1 MKITEKATYA
11 AVVAGTAASAGESMA
26 IEEQNTES
34 HTSELVRSPASSSA
48 SRHKVHAENRRKHQL
63 QKERRKQYNKKKAYF
78 IGRRRRGRNAIANPD
93 SHTVQAIHDDDTHV
107 DDTHADD
114 THADDTHADDTHAD
128 DTHADDTVHNDPHS
142 PLLDSTATSSEF
154 PSPETFEIQS
164 QDRPP
169 SPSPKSSSPFV
180 MSTNNAAKDK
190 PPEVA
195 RGSMMGASLAL
206 SDGEVD
212 TQRKVDTRLFDRPEV
227 DDDRESDSESSSSA
241 LSSPTALTPVGEG
254 PICRDLRK
262 KNKYRSRGIGHGLR
276 PSEKNK
282 ASKVGETSRVD
293 PHSNEDAP
301 QEVAISNV
309 DLPSRDAQTRTQA
322 KKPDLKIT
330 VPAART
336 SESDSSSMA
345 GLSKVLS
352 SNITAV
358 QAEGQH
364 DVNASSASSAKSAPP
379 VIVVSKP
386 EGHTRYGSGETP
398 NPSSS
403 GYSMTSIQPES
414 PYSITPTASPS
425 GYSMKS
431 LPPESPYSSVLVPS
445 ATETYTSI
453 PKGAFFWDL
462 TTEGF
467 PCAKAGCQKICA
479 QWDGQS
485 CICPACGPL
494 SKIRYCKKEHL
505 REAVREHWPVCGYF
519 SFQQYVKTSS
529 IQDEVMAGPPMIPSI
544 YNSPSLERHRQALW
558 FSTAQSEGDYFIF
571 SDRAEQI
578 TKNLPAGHEDV
589 RCTGKL
595 LVATRWSSS
604 AEKDKFRRCLAVCL
618 LASVH
623 VDDLV
628 DYVYRMI
635 RDNLRSQFE
644 WTHELGEILRE
655 QLWLETEVE
664 VEKHY
669 RHACLNEWTGFPPRH
684 CQDPTCVAERKNL
697 LGELGVISGLEHM
710 CQFMEAQHWLLRANR
725 TTHPTC
731 KSIEGRILGEGYGEW
746 VPVQD
751 RTLYRRGEGWDGVG
765 TGPME
770 YEGPH
775 WR

>member
-1 MKITEKATYA
+1 MRCIIYNSL
-11 AVVAGTAASAGESMA
+11 TA
-26 IEEQNTES
+26 
-34 HTSELVRSPASSSA
+34 
-48 SRHKVHAENRRKHQL
+48 
-63 QKERRKQYNKKKAYF
+63 
-78 IGRRRRGRNAIANPD
+78 
-93 SHTVQAIHDDDTHV
+93 
-107 DDTHADD
+107 
-114 THADDTHADDTHAD
+114 
-128 DTHADDTVHNDPHS
+128 
-142 PLLDSTATSSEF
+142 
-154 PSPETFEIQS
+154 
-164 QDRPP
+164 
-169 SPSPKSSSPFV
+169 
-180 MSTNNAAKDK
+180 
-190 PPEVA
+190 
-195 RGSMMGASLAL
+195 
-206 SDGEVD
+206 
-212 TQRKVDTRLFDRPEV
+212 DTRLFDRPEV
-227 DDDRESDSESSSSA
+227 EDDRVSDSESSSSA
-241 LSSPTALTPVGEG
+241 LSSPTALTSGIEG
-254 PICRDLRK
+254 PTCRDLRK

-282 ASKVGETSRVD
+282 ASKVEETSRSG
-293 PHSNEDAP
+293 PHSDADGP
-301 QEVAISNV
+301 QEMAIPNV
-309 DLPSRDAQTRTQA
+309 DLPSRDTQTRIQA
-322 KKPDLKIT
+322 KRPDLKVT

-358 QAEGQH
+358 QAGGRQ
-364 DVNASSASSAKSAPP
+364 DLSFPSASSAKSVPP

-386 EGHTRYGSGETP
+386 EGHTRYGLGENP
-398 NPSSS
+398 NPSST

-414 PYSITPTASPS
+414 PYSVTPTASPS
-425 GYSMKS
+425 GYSMTS
-431 LPPESPYSSVLVPS
+431 LPPELPYSSGLIPP
-445 ATETYTSI
+445 ATEKYTSV
-453 PKGAFFWDL
+453 PKGTFFWDL

-519 SFQQYVKTSS
+519 PFQQHVKTSS

-571 SDRAEQI
+571 SDRAERI
-578 TKNLPAGHEDV
+578 KKNLPAGHEDV

-595 LVATRWSSS
+595 LVTICWSSPV
-604 AEKDKFRRCLAVCL
+604 EKDKFRRCLAVCL

-635 RDNLRSQFE
+635 RDNLRSQFK
-644 WTHELGEILRE
+644 WTHELGETLRE

-684 CQDPTCVAERKNL
+684 CQDPTCVTERKNL

-731 KSIEGRILGEGYGEW
+731 KSIEGRILGEGYGDW

>member
-11 AVVAGTAASAGESMA
+11 AVVAGTAASAGESVT
-26 IEEQNTES
+26 IEE
-34 HTSELVRSPASSSA
+34 LIRSPAGSSA

-63 QKERRKQYNKKKAYF
+63 QKERRKQYKKKKAYS
-78 IGRRRRGRNAIANPD
+78 IGRRHRGGSGHANND
-93 SHTVQAIHDDDTHV
+93 SHTVQANYDHDTI
-107 DDTHADD
+107 
-114 THADDTHADDTHAD
+114 
-128 DTHADDTVHNDPHS
+128 HNDPRS
-142 PLLDSTATSSEF
+142 PGLLESTATTSDS
-154 PSPETFEIQS
+154 PSPEPFHVHS
-164 QDRPP
+164 HNKPP
-169 SPSPKSSSPFV
+169 VPPPKFSSPFV
-180 MSTNNAAKDK
+180 VHLSTNSAAKDK
-190 PPEVA
+190 LPEVA
-195 RGSMMGASLAL
+195 RGPMMGVSLAL
-206 SDGEVD
+206 SDDEVD
-212 TQRKVDTRLFDRPEV
+212 TQKMVDTRRSDRLEV
-227 DDDRESDSESSSSA
+227 ECDRVSDSESCSSA
-241 LSSPTALTPVGEG
+241 LSSPIALTLGTEG

-262 KNKYRSRGIGHGLR
+262 KNRYRSRGIGHGIR

-282 ASKVGETSRVD
+282 ASRLAETSRD
-293 PHSNEDAP
+293 SFHSNEDAL
-301 QEVAISNV
+301 QEVALSNV
-309 DLPSRDAQTRTQA
+309 DLPSQGVQTRA
-322 KKPDLKIT
+322 KARKPDLKVT
-330 VPAART
+330 VPAAVILQIN
-336 SESDSSSMA
+336 SSSMA

-358 QAEGQH
+358 QAGGQQN
-364 DVNASSASSAKSAPP
+364 VNAPCASSAKSVPP

-386 EGHTRYGSGETP
+386 EGHTRYGCLE
-398 NPSSS
+398 NHNQSSS
-403 GYSMTSIQPES
+403 RYSMTSILPES
-414 PYSITPTASPS
+414 PYSVTPTASPS
-425 GYSMKS
+425 GYSMMS
-431 LPPESPYSSVLVPS
+431 LPPETPYSSGLIPP
-445 ATETYTSI
+445 ATEKYI
-453 PKGAFFWDL
+453 PVPKSAFFWDL

-467 PCAKAGCQKICA
+467 PCAKTGCQKICA

-505 REAVREHWPVCGYF
+505 REAVREHWPVCGNF

-571 SDRAEQI
+571 GDRAEQI
-578 TKNLPAGHEDV
+578 KKNLPAGHKDV

-595 LVATRWSSS
+595 LVAIRWSSP

-635 RDNLRSQFE
+635 RDKLRSQFK

-664 VEKHY
+664 VEKHF

-731 KSIEGRILGEGYGEW
+731 KSIEDRILGEGYGDW

-751 RTLYRRGEGWDGVG
+751 RTLYRRGEGWDGAG